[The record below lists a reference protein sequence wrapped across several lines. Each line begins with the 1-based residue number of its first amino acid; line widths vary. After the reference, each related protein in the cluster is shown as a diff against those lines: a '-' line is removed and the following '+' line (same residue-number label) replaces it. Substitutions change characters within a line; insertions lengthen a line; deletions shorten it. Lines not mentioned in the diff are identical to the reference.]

1 MMSNNSSRTWLTTA
15 LVVGAGA
22 LSAASVAGMAGV
34 MSMQKANRNSH
45 RQQVVGMRKSGMMRG
60 MMHGMG
66 CMGEEMADEFCMMAH
81 KTGNAMIR
89 CGRFI
94 NKMVP

>member
-34 MSMQKANRNSH
+34 MSMQKANRSSH
-45 RQQVVGMRKSGMMRG
+45 RQVVGMRKSGMMRG